1 MARPLKRGLDYFP
14 LNVDFFDSN
23 EIYCLGAEMG
33 PKAEYAALRL
43 LAEIYRNGYYLE
55 WSAKSRLM
63 IARKIE
69 LTGDFLDRVIHR
81 LIEMDFFDGGLFDS
95 DSVLTSRNIQEVY
108 FEAIKR
114 RNRRPETYPYLL
126 IMQSETKVNSCNN
139 PQMKEKETK
148 SKENETLSSSTND
161 NDEESELEKILED
174 AAADTEWVAEMAAY
188 LNEGG
193 GAEAIVRLLKTD
205 FRSHCIREGKQHSGI
220 NDLKS
225 HFNRWSKKQL
235 NNNKQQPLNS
245 INHGINHPRR
255 RSSSYESKLPVN
267 PACGLKR
274 RPD

>member
-69 LTGDFLDRVIHR
+69 LTGEFLDGVIHR

-95 DSVLTSRNIQEVY
+95 DSILTSRSIQEVY
-108 FEAIKR
+108 FEAVKR

-126 IMQSETKVNSCNN
+126 IMHSETKVNSCNI

-148 SKENETLSSSTND
+148 AKENETIPTSTNKV
-161 NDEESELEKILED
+161 EEDELERMLEC

-193 GAEAIVRLLKTD
+193 GVEAIVRLLKTD
-205 FRSHCIREGKQHSGI
+205 FRSHCIREGKHHSGI

-225 HFNRWSKKQL
+225 HFNRWSKKQS
-235 NNNKQQPLNS
+235 NNNKQQLLNS
-245 INHGINHPRR
+245 INYGTNHPRR